1 MLMLILLMHMLMI
14 FLVKTVTTPFDCMIS
29 IWMHAH
35 KIVTGVQYHSE
46 HAHDLY
52 LNACSPSTRN
62 LHLEHAQDLYLLGQL
77 NPKELCHTHD

>member
-1 MLMLILLMHMLMI
+1 
-14 FLVKTVTTPFDCMIS
+14 
-29 IWMHAH
+29 MHAH

-52 LNACSPSTRN
+52 LNACSSSTRN

-77 NPKELCHTHD
+77 NPKELCHTHFFSSKLKHSFFHFISSCVCQMLLLLQRE